1 MALYPYTGLEQRVAR
16 AVALGDEDP
25 WLEIVRALPAFQ
37 DKDGLLKYFPTL
49 EDGSEILTAYV
60 VSLAENAGRPLPDD
74 VRRGMLDGLAAFVDG
89 KLRRDSRMAD
99 LPLRK
104 LAALDA
110 LSRYR
115 KVTRAQLATLDIE
128 PALWPTS
135 ALLDWW
141 SVLRRVPDAPDRVRR
156 LAEAERLVRAR
167 LDLSGT
173 TLRFSTGAQDD
184 LWWLMTSPSVNAAR
198 LLLLVLDA
206 DAWRTDLP
214 RLARGALALPRA
226 RHWGTA
232 PPTGAGAA

>member
-1 MALYPYTGLEQRVAR
+1 VRDWMRRYPYTCVEQRVSR

-25 WLEIVRALPAFQ
+25 WLEIVRAPPAVQ
-37 DKDGLLKYFPTL
+37 DKDGFLKYFPTL
-49 EDGSEILTAYV
+49 EDGSEVLTAYV
-60 VSLAENAGRPLPDD
+60 VSLADTAGRTLPDD

-110 LSRYR
+110 LARYR
-115 KVTRAQLATLDIE
+115 KGKRARLATLDIE

-141 SVLRRVPDAPDRVRR
+141 SVLRRVPDAPDRARR

-173 TLRFSTGAQDD
+173 TLRFSPGAQGH
-184 LWWLMTSPSVNAAR
+184 LWGL
-198 LLLLVLDA
+198 
-206 DAWRTDLP
+206 
-214 RLARGALALPRA
+214 
-226 RHWGTA
+226 
-232 PPTGAGAA
+232 